1 MEQIDGIG
9 AVNVHD
15 MSTIRADSGWL
26 KAVNMPVYDERGLP
40 ADQIL
45 HGSVGIGETIQAERR
60 NFEISCV
67 RAFPAEAVRSVGI
80 KGSSTLRCGHGKFL
94 LSVLSSRLTLY
105 CALFFQKARQSSKT
119 RFCHAF

>member
-1 MEQIDGIG
+1 MTGSRDGEQSP
-9 AVNVHD
+9 NVHD

-60 NFEISCV
+60 NFEISSV
-67 RAFPAEAVRSVGI
+67 AAFPGRLSDLSESKEAA
-80 KGSSTLRCGHGKFL
+80 H
-94 LSVLSSRLTLY
+94 
-105 CALFFQKARQSSKT
+105 
-119 RFCHAF
+119 